1 MKQTE
6 VMKTKSTIVAG
17 LIVLLSTVFFASNAQ
32 STNPDIRVLP
42 TTNEGIVKL
51 IVVGAEDQAVNVEFY
66 TEEGLVL
73 ADAVKS
79 GEKGF
84 NKRYDIRKIMS
95 KGFSME
101 VKTDGT
107 SVTYKMAKAGNKKLM
122 PILVKT
128 TYTYPLVASN
138 N

>member
-1 MKQTE
+1 
-6 VMKTKSTIVAG
+6 MKTKSTIVAG
-17 LIVLLSTVFFASNAQ
+17 LIVLLSTVFFASSAQ
-32 STNPDIRVLP
+32 STNPIIRVLP
-42 TTNEGIVKL
+42 TTSEGIVKL

-66 TEEGLVL
+66 TEEGLVH

-95 KGFSME
+95 RGFSME
-101 VKTDGT
+101 VRTDGT
-107 SVTYKMAKAGNKKLM
+107 SVIYKMAKADNKKLT